1 MLSYALVQPKKLL
14 LDRAREAAG
23 FAVFNLHQ
31 NYQRLVYE
39 THQILRLG
47 TL

>member
-1 MLSYALVQPKKLL
+1 MLSYALVQPKTS

-23 FAVFNLHQ
+23 FAVLTHQ